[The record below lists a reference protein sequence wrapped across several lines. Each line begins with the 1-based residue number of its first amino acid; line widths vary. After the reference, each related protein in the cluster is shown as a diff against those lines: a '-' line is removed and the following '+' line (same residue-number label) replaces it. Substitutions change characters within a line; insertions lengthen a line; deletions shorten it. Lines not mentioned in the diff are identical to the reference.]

1 MSLWF
6 YLEDFFADV
15 PAFWTLIRRM
25 ILLTAVLAIVLFV
38 FAILNAPTP
47 IASAVYIGGMFSAI
61 RLGRCYWKR
70 QRQ

>member
-6 YLEDFFADV
+6 YLDEFLSDV
-15 PAFWTLIRRM
+15 PTFWTLTRRI
-25 ILLTAVLAIVLFV
+25 ILLAAVLSIVLFV
-38 FAILNAPTP
+38 FAILNVPTP

-70 QRQ
+70 QR